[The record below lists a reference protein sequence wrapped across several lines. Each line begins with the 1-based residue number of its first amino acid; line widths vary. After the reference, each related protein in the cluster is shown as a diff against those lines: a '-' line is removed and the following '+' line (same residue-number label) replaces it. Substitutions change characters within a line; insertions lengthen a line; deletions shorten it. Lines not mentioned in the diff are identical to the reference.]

1 MKKLICI
8 TGTIVCA
15 AITLSG
21 CSLLASGGA
30 SSEQQ
35 EDTETSYTC
44 VISIEC
50 LTILDHLQELEPGK
64 EALVPED
71 GVILA
76 PCEVAFDEGET
87 VFDVLQRVC
96 RENKIHM
103 ESSQTPGDGGAYI
116 EGINNLYEFDCGSAS
131 GWMYSVN
138 DWYPNFS
145 SSGYQLEQGDVV
157 QWRYTCD
164 LGNDIGGAAA
174 GEE

>member
-1 MKKLICI
+1 MNKLICI
-8 TGTIVCA
+8 TSTIVCT

-21 CSLLASGGA
+21 CSLLDSVGA

-35 EDTETSYTC
+35 EEAGTSYTC

-64 EALVPED
+64 ETLVPED

-96 RENKIHM
+96 REKKIHM

-116 EGINNLYEFDCGSAS
+116 EGINNLYEFDCGSGS

-145 SSGYQLEQGDVV
+145 SSSYQLEQGDVV

-164 LGNDIGGAAA
+164 LGNDIGG
-174 GEE
+174 GV